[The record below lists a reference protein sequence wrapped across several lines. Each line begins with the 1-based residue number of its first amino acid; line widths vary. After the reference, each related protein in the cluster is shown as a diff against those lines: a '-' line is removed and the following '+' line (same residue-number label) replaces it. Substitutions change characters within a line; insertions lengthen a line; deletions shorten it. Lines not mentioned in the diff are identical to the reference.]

1 MCDQAAKFSTALPIR
16 CGAPTPLPLSRGHL
30 ASALNSDPTPNA
42 WLPLRQPPQGSK
54 DFDFLRV
61 TSCPLWFN
69 ISLAKSLLSNILPV
83 TPFDARICRL
93 SAGSICG
100 KSNRINYMQE
110 SISKKIATN
119 PRSFRKG
126 VSQARQNSLFIIPL
140 PSLPFVLGGHEVL
153 QGKHTNAFPSCD
165 FVSFVVICSGVSR
178 EFPRQKMPSPKGRKN
193 TRGPHW
199 HSTTKSTNSGR
210 TS

>member
-1 MCDQAAKFSTALPIR
+1 MCDQAAKFSTASPLR
-16 CGAPTPLPLSRGHL
+16 CVTPTPRPFSRGRL
-30 ASALNSDPTPNA
+30 ATALNSDPTPNA
-42 WLPLRQPPQGSK
+42 WLRLRQPPQGSK
-54 DFDFLRV
+54 DFDFLRA
-61 TSCPLWFN
+61 TSCPWWFN

-100 KSNRINYMQE
+100 KYNRINCMQE
-110 SISKKIATN
+110 SIPKKNAMN
-119 PRSFRKG
+119 PRSFLNG
-126 VSQARQNSLFIIPL
+126 VSQVRQNSLFIIPL
-140 PSLPFVLGGHEVL
+140 PSLPFVLGRHEVL
-153 QGKHTNAFPSCD
+153 EGKHTDAFPWCD

-178 EFPRQKMPSPKGRKN
+178 EFPRQKMPSPKGPKN

-210 TS
+210 RS